1 MSLMAMSISG
11 AVLILVIL
19 AMRAGL
25 KGWLPKRTFAV
36 LWMVALIRLLIP
48 FSVPS
53 SWSAYTLLQN
63 AVPETEQVRYFTD
76 MIAGNPSGGAARFGS
91 ASWLYGT
98 DTAGGAGDLP
108 GREDGFGEGTGMQS
122 GSGSGAQMDPAWKPQ
137 SRSGAGSGA
146 QMNAAQDPQSK
157 SGEESQPDS
166 ASGIQSGGQQAS
178 SIASDSV
185 SEEKLSFAERFAD
198 LLPILRGIW
207 AAGFLLCT
215 IAFAWIYFRCCREF
229 QMSLP
234 MEDCFLENWQ
244 RTHPLRR
251 RLSIR
256 QSDQILSPLSYGF
269 WRPVILL
276 PKSTKCGDRFQLRY
290 VLEHEYVHI
299 RYFDAAVK
307 LLMAAALC
315 IHWFNP
321 CVYLMYIF
329 FNRDLELACAEA
341 VVRRFGEEEK
351 SAYAMALIE
360 MEEEKSGLLPL
371 GNSFS
376 KNAIEERIG
385 AIMKIKKI
393 SPLVHGLSAALVC
406 GIALL
411 FATSCGSYGEAEQT
425 MEAGPRTEA
434 VDAEEA
440 KINSIVETKS
450 LSAALKESGQY
461 SPTLRS
467 QEASAAD
474 VSIVGYS
481 KKELEDQIAAIDQV
495 IEEKEKTLEQ
505 VEEMYLAI
513 QGDKLYLDSLT
524 ERNQEIQDRVE
535 NAGKYTD
542 KDQLIQEREQ
552 NVARIQETEEMLRE
566 KEQEMDQFYTDA
578 DALTREIER
587 MQEEKESLQWM
598 ESELDLET
606 FFEEH
611 YGRYG
616 IRFDLS
622 EGRLYKGRTPVRFFI
637 DEKEGGV
644 LWADNEGESVVRAV
658 YSEEGKLTGVSV
670 KKAEDSRIG
679 VHIAEDPEKTEA
691 ETREKAAEAVEKEV
705 EKKAA
710 EAAKKEVEKKASAEA
725 AEKAS
730 EKAAEAAEK
739 EAEAAEKEAEAA
751 EKEAERVAEATENEA
766 EKATE
771 KEAGEA
777 GASKSAAGG
786 SKENSAEIAAGSGTE
801 YTTDNPYH
809 SAAYMISIGEEFEEY
824 EKFGLSY
831 DKKSD
836 FLMYKDQ
843 TIGYFKD
850 ETKPGVYT
858 RLVEGSGDLGITVN
872 RDKSGKIT
880 DFSVFPFN
888 ESSLPDSSV
897 SEDTAVKEGSGIIR
911 WDDSGDIVS
920 IVSFPTKERGSL
932 EAYAAEQENADK
944 AEAASGTA
952 VSSEDGSKT
961 EAMSGKTAYSEGN
974 PNAEKTSLPKEY
986 EKLGVKISNE
996 KNNEWTYQGKGVAVI
1011 YDKDHWVYAN
1021 DTIPE
1026 KKAVYLEVV
1035 RDKKDRVIELKEI
1048 TKKEMQ
1054 KLFDEE

>member
-19 AMRAGL
+19 AVRAGL
-25 KGWLPKRTFAV
+25 KGRLPKRTFAV
-36 LWMVALIRLLIP
+36 LWTVALIRLLIP

-146 QMNAAQDPQSK
+146 RTNAAQDPQSK
-157 SGEESQPDS
+157 SGEQSQPDS

-329 FNRDLELACAEA
+329 FNRDLELACDEA

-406 GIALL
+406 GITLL

-440 KINSIVETKS
+440 KTNSIVETKS

-474 VSIVGYS
+474 VSIAGYS

-552 NVARIQETEEMLRE
+552 NVARIQETEE
-566 KEQEMDQFYTDA
+566 
-578 DALTREIER
+578 I
-587 MQEEKESLQWM
+587 
-598 ESELDLET
+598 

-739 EAEAAEKEAEAA
+739 EAE
-751 EKEAERVAEATENEA
+751 RVAEATENEA

-809 SAAYMISIGEEFEEY
+809 SVAYMISIGEEFEEY

-843 TIGYFKD
+843 TVGYFKD

-920 IVSFPTKERGSL
+920 IVSFPAKERGSL
-932 EAYAAEQENADK
+932 EAYAAEQGNADE

-961 EAMSGKTAYSEGN
+961 GAVSGKTAYSEGN

-996 KNNEWTYQGKGVAVI
+996 KNSEWTYQGKGVAVI

-1035 RDKKDRVIELKEI
+1035 RDKKDRVTELREI

>member
-19 AMRAGL
+19 AVRAGL
-25 KGWLPKRTFAV
+25 KGRLPKRTFAV
-36 LWMVALIRLLIP
+36 LWTVALIRLLIP

-98 DTAGGAGDLP
+98 DTAGGAGNLP

-146 QMNAAQDPQSK
+146 RTNAAQDPQSK
-157 SGEESQPDS
+157 SGEQSQPDS

-185 SEEKLSFAERFAD
+185 SEEKLSFAECFAD

-329 FNRDLELACAEA
+329 FNRDLELACDEA

-406 GIALL
+406 GITLL

-440 KINSIVETKS
+440 KTNSIVETKS

-474 VSIVGYS
+474 VSIAGYS

-552 NVARIQETEEMLRE
+552 NVARIQETEE
-566 KEQEMDQFYTDA
+566 
-578 DALTREIER
+578 I
-587 MQEEKESLQWM
+587 
-598 ESELDLET
+598 

-739 EAEAAEKEAEAA
+739 EAE
-751 EKEAERVAEATENEA
+751 RVAEATENEA

-850 ETKPGVYT
+850 ETKQGIYT

-920 IVSFPTKERGSL
+920 IVSFPAKERGSL

-1035 RDKKDRVIELKEI
+1035 RDKKDRVTELKEI

>member
-19 AMRAGL
+19 AVRAGL
-25 KGWLPKRTFAV
+25 KGRLPKRTFAV
-36 LWMVALIRLLIP
+36 LWTVALIRLLIP

-98 DTAGGAGDLP
+98 DAAGGAGDLP

-122 GSGSGAQMDPAWKPQ
+122 GSGNGAQMDPAWKPQ

-146 QMNAAQDPQSK
+146 QMNTAQDPQSK
-157 SGEESQPDS
+157 SRVESQPDS
-166 ASGIQSGGQQAS
+166 ASGIQSGRQQAS
-178 SIASDSV
+178 SIAPDSV
-185 SEEKLSFAERFAD
+185 SEEKLSFAERFAE

-329 FNRDLELACAEA
+329 FNRDLELACDEA

-406 GIALL
+406 GITLL

-434 VDAEEA
+434 VDAEDA
-440 KINSIVETKS
+440 KTNSSVETKS

-461 SPTLRS
+461 SPSAEQSMLLPSAAGTAEESTGNRGQTSASSSSAENKRDRPNLRS

-474 VSIVGYS
+474 VSIAGYS
-481 KKELEDQIAAIDQV
+481 RKQLADRIAELDRILEEKDNELGRMESLYLEIQRFENEMDVLINQNYDLDIEAAAGQEDAIQEWEENEKQIAVWEKKIK
-495 IEEKEKTLEQ
+495 EKEKE
-505 VEEMYLAI
+505 VVPFY
-513 QGDKLYLDSLT
+513 DNLDAFY
-524 ERNQEIQDRVE
+524 QEI
-535 NAGKYTD
+535 
-542 KDQLIQEREQ
+542 EQ
-552 NVARIQETEEMLRE
+552 
-566 KEQEMDQFYTDA
+566 
-578 DALTREIER
+578 
-587 MQEEKESLQWM
+587 MQEEQERLRFM
-598 ESELDLET
+598 ESELERET

-616 IRFDLS
+616 ISYDPS
-622 EGRLYKGRTPVRFFI
+622 EGRLYKGKTPIRLFI
-637 DEKEGGV
+637 DEKEGGA
-644 LWADNEGESVVRAV
+644 LWADNEGEVVIQAV
-658 YSEEGKLTGVSV
+658 YDKEGKINGVSV
-670 KKAEDSRIG
+670 RKVEEG
-679 VHIAEDPEKTEA
+679 N
-691 ETREKAAEAVEKEV
+691 AEAHTAEAQE
-705 EKKAA
+705 ETAA
-710 EAAKKEVEKKASAEA
+710 NTAEEAAKAAAEDVEKAIAQM
-725 AEKAS
+725 
-730 EKAAEAAEK
+730 
-739 EAEAAEKEAEAA
+739 EAEAEAL
-751 EKEAERVAEATENEA
+751 RQA

-771 KEAGEA
+771 KVIAQ
-777 GASKSAAGG
+777 K
-786 SKENSAEIAAGSGTE
+786 AEEVSAGSNAE

-843 TIGYFKD
+843 TVGYFKD
-850 ETKPGVYT
+850 ETKSGVYT

-920 IVSFPTKERGSL
+920 IVSFPAKERGSL
-932 EAYAAEQENADK
+932 EAYAAEQGNADE

-952 VSSEDGSKT
+952 VSSEDGLKTGAVSGTAVSSEDGSKT
-961 EAMSGKTAYSEGN
+961 GAASGKTAYSEGN

-1035 RDKKDRVIELKEI
+1035 RDKKDRVTELKEI

>member
-19 AMRAGL
+19 AVRAGL
-25 KGWLPKRTFAV
+25 KGRLPKRTFAV
-36 LWMVALIRLLIP
+36 LWTVALIRLLIP

-63 AVPETEQVRYFTD
+63 AVPETEQIRYFTD

-91 ASWLYGT
+91 ADSALPYST
-98 DTAGGAGDLP
+98 DTAGNAGELS
-108 GREDGFGEGTGMQS
+108 GQRSGSGKGSGVQSGEGTGAQVNSAQNSQLKS
-122 GSGSGAQMDPAWKPQ
+122 GT
-137 SRSGAGSGA
+137 GSGA
-146 QMNAAQDPQSK
+146 QMNDAQDPQSI
-157 SGEESQPDS
+157 SGEESQLDS
-166 ASGIQSGGQQAS
+166 TSGILSGRQRAS
-178 SIASDSV
+178 SIASDSI
-185 SEEKLSFAERFAD
+185 SEEKPSFAERFAD

-329 FNRDLELACAEA
+329 FNRDLELACDEA

-406 GIALL
+406 GITLL

-425 MEAGPRTEA
+425 MEAGPRAEA

-440 KINSIVETKS
+440 KTNSSVETKS
-450 LSAALKESGQY
+450 LSAALKESGEY

-467 QEASAAD
+467 QEILSAD
-474 VSIVGYS
+474 VSIAGYS
-481 KKELEDQIAAIDQV
+481 QKELEDQIAAIDQA

-598 ESELDLET
+598 ESELELET

-622 EGRLYKGRTPVRFFI
+622 EGRLYKGKTPVRFFI

-658 YSEEGKLTGVSV
+658 YNEEGKLTGVSV

-710 EAAKKEVEKKASAEA
+710 EAAKKEVEKNASAEA

-739 EAEAAEKEAEAA
+739 A
-751 EKEAERVAEATENEA
+751 
-766 EKATE
+766 
-771 KEAGEA
+771 
-777 GASKSAAGG
+777 
-786 SKENSAEIAAGSGTE
+786 
-801 YTTDNPYH
+801 DNPYH

-843 TIGYFKD
+843 TVGYFKD

-920 IVSFPTKERGSL
+920 IVSFPAKERGSL
-932 EAYAAEQENADK
+932 EAYAEEQGNVDE

-961 EAMSGKTAYSEGN
+961 GAVSGTAVSSEDGSKTEAVSGKTAYSEGN

-1035 RDKKDRVIELKEI
+1035 RDKKDRVTELREI

>member
-19 AMRAGL
+19 AVRAGL
-25 KGWLPKRTFAV
+25 KGRLPKRTFAV
-36 LWMVALIRLLIP
+36 LWTVALIRLLIP

-98 DTAGGAGDLP
+98 DTAGGAGNLP

-146 QMNAAQDPQSK
+146 RTNAAQDPQSK
-157 SGEESQPDS
+157 SGEQSQPDS

-185 SEEKLSFAERFAD
+185 SEEKLSFAECFAD

-329 FNRDLELACAEA
+329 FNRDLELACDEA

-406 GIALL
+406 GITLL

-440 KINSIVETKS
+440 KTNSIVETKS

-474 VSIVGYS
+474 VSIAGYS

-552 NVARIQETEEMLRE
+552 NVARIQETEE
-566 KEQEMDQFYTDA
+566 
-578 DALTREIER
+578 I
-587 MQEEKESLQWM
+587 
-598 ESELDLET
+598 

-739 EAEAAEKEAEAA
+739 EAE
-751 EKEAERVAEATENEA
+751 RVAEATENEA

-850 ETKPGVYT
+850 ETKPGIYT

-920 IVSFPTKERGSL
+920 IVSFPAKERGSL

-1035 RDKKDRVIELKEI
+1035 RDKKDRVTELKEI

>member
-19 AMRAGL
+19 AVRAGL
-25 KGWLPKRTFAV
+25 KGRLPKRTFAV
-36 LWMVALIRLLIP
+36 LWTVALIRLLIP

-98 DTAGGAGDLP
+98 DAAGGAGDLP
-108 GREDGFGEGTGMQS
+108 GREDGFGEETGMQS
-122 GSGSGAQMDPAWKPQ
+122 GSGSGAQMNPAWKPQ

-146 QMNAAQDPQSK
+146 QMNAAQEPQSK
-157 SGEESQPDS
+157 SGVESQPDS
-166 ASGIQSGGQQAS
+166 ASGIQSGRQQAS

-185 SEEKLSFAERFAD
+185 SEEKLSFAERFAE
-198 LLPILRGIW
+198 LLSILRGIW

-229 QMSLP
+229 RMSLP

-307 LLMAAALC
+307 LLMASALC

-329 FNRDLELACAEA
+329 FNRDLELACDEA

-406 GIALL
+406 SITLL

-425 MEAGPRTEA
+425 MEAGPRAEA

-440 KINSIVETKS
+440 ETNSSVETKS

-467 QEASAAD
+467 QEVLSAD
-474 VSIVGYS
+474 VSIAGYS
-481 KKELEDQIAAIDQV
+481 KKELEDQIAAIDQA

-578 DALTREIER
+578 DTLTREIER

-598 ESELDLET
+598 ESELELET

-622 EGRLYKGRTPVRFFI
+622 EGRLYKGKTPVRFFI

-658 YSEEGKLTGVSV
+658 YNEEGKLTGVSV

-739 EAEAAEKEAEAA
+739 A
-751 EKEAERVAEATENEA
+751 
-766 EKATE
+766 
-771 KEAGEA
+771 
-777 GASKSAAGG
+777 
-786 SKENSAEIAAGSGTE
+786 
-801 YTTDNPYH
+801 DNPYH

-831 DKKSD
+831 EKKSD

-843 TIGYFKD
+843 TVGYFKD

-858 RLVEGSGDLGITVN
+858 RLVEGSGDLGVTVN

-920 IVSFPTKERGSL
+920 IVSFPAKERGSL
-932 EAYAAEQENADK
+932 EAYAEEQGNADE

-961 EAMSGKTAYSEGN
+961 GAVSGTAVSSEDGSKTEAVSGKTAYSEGN

-996 KNNEWTYQGKGVAVI
+996 KNSEWTYQGKGVAVI

-1035 RDKKDRVIELKEI
+1035 RDKKDRVTELKEI

>member
-19 AMRAGL
+19 AVRAGL
-25 KGWLPKRTFAV
+25 KGRLPKRTFAV
-36 LWMVALIRLLIP
+36 LWTVALIRLLIP

-76 MIAGNPSGGAARFGS
+76 MIAGSPSDGAARSGS
-91 ASWLYGT
+91 TSWLYGT
-98 DTAGGAGDLP
+98 DAAGGAGDLP

-122 GSGSGAQMDPAWKPQ
+122 GSGTGAQMDPAWKPQ

-185 SEEKLSFAERFAD
+185 SEEKLSIAERFAE

-329 FNRDLELACAEA
+329 FNRDLELACDEA

-393 SPLVHGLSAALVC
+393 SPLVHGLSAVLVC
-406 GIALL
+406 GITLL

-425 MEAGPRTEA
+425 MEAGPRAEA

-440 KINSIVETKS
+440 KTNSSVETKS

-467 QEASAAD
+467 QEILSAD
-474 VSIVGYS
+474 VSIAGYS
-481 KKELEDQIAAIDQV
+481 QKELEDQIAAIDQA

-566 KEQEMDQFYTDA
+566 KEQEMDQFYIDA
-578 DALTREIER
+578 DTLTREIER

-598 ESELDLET
+598 ESELELET

-622 EGRLYKGRTPVRFFI
+622 EGRLYKGKTPIRFFI

-658 YSEEGKLTGVSV
+658 YNEEGKLTGVSV

-710 EAAKKEVEKKASAEA
+710 EAAKKE
-725 AEKAS
+725 
-730 EKAAEAAEK
+730 
-739 EAEAAEKEAEAA
+739 
-751 EKEAERVAEATENEA
+751 
-766 EKATE
+766 
-771 KEAGEA
+771 AGEA
-777 GASKSAAGG
+777 AISG
-786 SKENSAEIAAGSGTE
+786 SAAGSGTE

-872 RDKSGKIT
+872 RDKSGKIR

-920 IVSFPTKERGSL
+920 IVSFPAKERGNL
-932 EAYAAEQENADK
+932 EAYAEEQGNADE
-944 AEAASGTA
+944 AEATSGTAVSSEDGSKTGAASGTA

-961 EAMSGKTAYSEGN
+961 GAASGKTAYSEGN

-996 KNNEWTYQGKGVAVI
+996 KNSEWTYQGKGVAVI

-1035 RDKKDRVIELKEI
+1035 RDKKDRVTELREI

>member
-19 AMRAGL
+19 AVRAGL
-25 KGWLPKRTFAV
+25 KGRLPKRTFAV
-36 LWMVALIRLLIP
+36 LWTVALIRLLIP

-98 DTAGGAGDLP
+98 DTAGGAGNLP

-122 GSGSGAQMDPAWKPQ
+122 VSGSGAQMDPAWKPQ

-146 QMNAAQDPQSK
+146 RTNAAQDPQSK
-157 SGEESQPDS
+157 SGEQSQPDS

-185 SEEKLSFAERFAD
+185 SEEKLSFAECFAD

-329 FNRDLELACAEA
+329 FNRDLELACDEA
-341 VVRRFGEEEK
+341 VVHRFGEEEK

-406 GIALL
+406 GITLL

-440 KINSIVETKS
+440 KTNSIVETKS

-474 VSIVGYS
+474 VSIAGYS

-552 NVARIQETEEMLRE
+552 NVARIQETEE
-566 KEQEMDQFYTDA
+566 
-578 DALTREIER
+578 I
-587 MQEEKESLQWM
+587 
-598 ESELDLET
+598 

-739 EAEAAEKEAEAA
+739 EAE
-751 EKEAERVAEATENEA
+751 RVAEATENEA

-809 SAAYMISIGEEFEEY
+809 SVAYMISIGEEFEEY

-843 TIGYFKD
+843 TVGYFKD

-888 ESSLPDSSV
+888 ESSLLDSSV
-897 SEDTAVKEGSGIIR
+897 SEDAAVKEGSGIIR

-920 IVSFPTKERGSL
+920 IVSFPAKERGSL
-932 EAYAAEQENADK
+932 EAYAAEQGNADE

-961 EAMSGKTAYSEGN
+961 GAVSGKTAYSEGN

-996 KNNEWTYQGKGVAVI
+996 KNSEWTYQGKGVAVI

-1035 RDKKDRVIELKEI
+1035 RDKKDRVTELREI

>member
-19 AMRAGL
+19 AVRAGL
-25 KGWLPKRTFAV
+25 KGRLPKRTFAV
-36 LWMVALIRLLIP
+36 LWTVALIRLLIP

-98 DTAGGAGDLP
+98 DTAGGAGNLP

-146 QMNAAQDPQSK
+146 RTNAAQDPQSK
-157 SGEESQPDS
+157 SGEQSQPDS

-185 SEEKLSFAERFAD
+185 SEEKLSFAECFAD

-329 FNRDLELACAEA
+329 FNRDLELACDEA

-406 GIALL
+406 GITLL

-440 KINSIVETKS
+440 KTNSIVETKS

-474 VSIVGYS
+474 VSIAGYS

-552 NVARIQETEEMLRE
+552 NVARIQETEE
-566 KEQEMDQFYTDA
+566 
-578 DALTREIER
+578 I
-587 MQEEKESLQWM
+587 
-598 ESELDLET
+598 

-730 EKAAEAAEK
+730 EKA
-739 EAEAAEKEAEAA
+739 AEAA

-1035 RDKKDRVIELKEI
+1035 RDKKDRVTELKEI

>member
-19 AMRAGL
+19 AVRAGL
-25 KGWLPKRTFAV
+25 KSRLPKRTFAV
-36 LWMVALIRLLIP
+36 LWTVALLRLLLP

-63 AVPETEQVRYFTD
+63 AVLE
-76 MIAGNPSGGAARFGS
+76 
-91 ASWLYGT
+91 
-98 DTAGGAGDLP
+98 
-108 GREDGFGEGTGMQS
+108 
-122 GSGSGAQMDPAWKPQ
+122 SGAQVNSVQNPQ
-137 SRSGAGSGA
+137 SKSGEGSGA
-146 QMNAAQDPQSK
+146 QMNAAQDPQSI
-157 SGEESQPDS
+157 SGEESHPDS
-166 ASGIQSGGQQAS
+166 TSGILSGRQQAS
-178 SIASDSV
+178 AIASDTI
-185 SEEKLSFAERFAD
+185 SEEKPSFAERITA
-198 LLPILRGIW
+198 LLPVLKGIW
-207 AAGFLLCT
+207 AAGFLFCA

-229 QMSLP
+229 RMSLP
-234 MEDCFLENWQ
+234 MEDSFLENWQ
-244 RTHPLRR
+244 RTHSLRR

-256 QSDQILSPLSYGF
+256 QSDQILSPLSYGV
-269 WRPVILL
+269 WHPVILL
-276 PKSTKCGDRFQLRY
+276 PKTTKCGDRFQLRY

-329 FNRDLELACAEA
+329 FNRDLELACDEA

-406 GIALL
+406 GITLL
-411 FATSCGSYGEAEQT
+411 FATSCGSYGEAEKT
-425 MEAGPRTEA
+425 MESGPRAEA
-434 VDAEEA
+434 VDVEEA
-440 KINSIVETKS
+440 EANSSVETKS

-461 SPTLRS
+461 SSNLRS

-474 VSIVGYS
+474 VSIAGYS
-481 KKELEDQIAAIDQV
+481 KKELEDQIAVIDQA
-495 IEEKEKTLEQ
+495 IEEKEKVLEQ

-513 QGDKLYLDSLT
+513 QGDKLYLDSLI

-535 NAGKYTD
+535 NAGKHTD
-542 KDQLIQEREQ
+542 KDQLIQERDQ
-552 NVARIQETEEMLRE
+552 NVARIQKTEEVLRE

-578 DALTREIER
+578 DTLTREVER

-598 ESELDLET
+598 ESELELET

-622 EGRLYKGRTPVRFFI
+622 EGRLYKGKTPVRFFI

-644 LWADNEGESVVRAV
+644 LWADNEGESVVRAA
-658 YSEEGKLTGVSV
+658 YNEEGKLTGVSV

-679 VHIAEDPEKTEA
+679 VHIAEDPEKTEE
-691 ETREKAAEAVEKEV
+691 ETKEKAAEAVEKEV

-730 EKAAEAAEK
+730 EKAAEAAK
-739 EAEAAEKEAEAA
+739 K
-751 EKEAERVAEATENEA
+751 EA
-766 EKATE
+766 EKAAEAAE

-777 GASKSAAGG
+777 GASKSAVGGSKENSAEIVAGS
-786 SKENSAEIAAGSGTE
+786 SKENSAEIAAGSGME

-809 SAAYMISIGEEFEEY
+809 SAAYMISIGGEFEEY

-836 FLMYKDQ
+836 FLMYKNQ
-843 TIGYFKD
+843 TVGYFKD

-858 RLVEGSGDLGITVN
+858 RMVEGSGKLGITVN

-897 SEDTAVKEGSGIIR
+897 SEDAAVKEGSGIIR

-920 IVSFPTKERGSL
+920 IVSFPAEERGNL
-932 EAYAAEQENADK
+932 EAYAEEQGNVDE
-944 AEAASGTA
+944 AEAVSGTAIASEDGLKTGAVSGTA
-952 VSSEDGSKT
+952 VSSEDGLKFGAASD
-961 EAMSGKTAYSEGN
+961 ETAYSEGD
-974 PNAEKTSLPKEY
+974 PNAEKTSLPREY

-996 KNNEWTYQGKGVAVI
+996 KNSEWTYKGKGVAVI
-1011 YDKDHWVYAN
+1011 YDKDHWIYAN
-1021 DTIPE
+1021 DTISE

-1035 RDKKDRVIELKEI
+1035 RDKKDRVTELREI

>member
-19 AMRAGL
+19 AVRAGL
-25 KGWLPKRTFAV
+25 KGRLPKRTFAV
-36 LWMVALIRLLIP
+36 LWTVALIRLLIP

-98 DTAGGAGDLP
+98 DTAGGAGNLP

-146 QMNAAQDPQSK
+146 RTNAAQDPQSK
-157 SGEESQPDS
+157 SGEQSQPDS

-185 SEEKLSFAERFAD
+185 SEEKLSFAECFAD

-234 MEDCFLENWQ
+234 IEDCFLENWQ

-256 QSDQILSPLSYGF
+256 QSDQILSPLSYGV

-329 FNRDLELACAEA
+329 FNRDLELACDEA

-406 GIALL
+406 GITLL

-440 KINSIVETKS
+440 KTNSIVETKS

-474 VSIVGYS
+474 VSIAGYS

-552 NVARIQETEEMLRE
+552 NVARIQETEE
-566 KEQEMDQFYTDA
+566 
-578 DALTREIER
+578 I
-587 MQEEKESLQWM
+587 
-598 ESELDLET
+598 

-739 EAEAAEKEAEAA
+739 EAE
-751 EKEAERVAEATENEA
+751 RVAEATENEA

-809 SAAYMISIGEEFEEY
+809 SVAYMISIGEEFEEY

-843 TIGYFKD
+843 TVGYFKD

-897 SEDTAVKEGSGIIR
+897 SEDAAVKEGSGIIR

-920 IVSFPTKERGSL
+920 IVSFPAKERGSL
-932 EAYAAEQENADK
+932 EAYAAEQGNADE

-961 EAMSGKTAYSEGN
+961 GAVSGKTAYSEGN

-996 KNNEWTYQGKGVAVI
+996 KNSEWTYQGKGVAVI

-1035 RDKKDRVIELKEI
+1035 RDKKDRVTELREI

>member
-1 MSLMAMSISG
+1 M
-11 AVLILVIL
+11 
-19 AMRAGL
+19 
-25 KGWLPKRTFAV
+25 
-36 LWMVALIRLLIP
+36 
-48 FSVPS
+48 
-53 SWSAYTLLQN
+53 
-63 AVPETEQVRYFTD
+63 
-76 MIAGNPSGGAARFGS
+76 
-91 ASWLYGT
+91 
-98 DTAGGAGDLP
+98 
-108 GREDGFGEGTGMQS
+108 
-122 GSGSGAQMDPAWKPQ
+122 
-137 SRSGAGSGA
+137 
-146 QMNAAQDPQSK
+146 
-157 SGEESQPDS
+157 
-166 ASGIQSGGQQAS
+166 
-178 SIASDSV
+178 
-185 SEEKLSFAERFAD
+185 
-198 LLPILRGIW
+198 
-207 AAGFLLCT
+207 
-215 IAFAWIYFRCCREF
+215 
-229 QMSLP
+229 
-234 MEDCFLENWQ
+234 
-244 RTHPLRR
+244 
-251 RLSIR
+251 
-256 QSDQILSPLSYGF
+256 
-269 WRPVILL
+269 
-276 PKSTKCGDRFQLRY
+276 
-290 VLEHEYVHI
+290 HI

-329 FNRDLELACAEA
+329 FNRDLELACDEA

-406 GIALL
+406 GITLL

-440 KINSIVETKS
+440 KTNSIVETKS

-474 VSIVGYS
+474 VSIAGYS

-552 NVARIQETEEMLRE
+552 NVARIQETEE
-566 KEQEMDQFYTDA
+566 
-578 DALTREIER
+578 I
-587 MQEEKESLQWM
+587 
-598 ESELDLET
+598 

-739 EAEAAEKEAEAA
+739 EAE
-751 EKEAERVAEATENEA
+751 RVAEATENEA

-809 SAAYMISIGEEFEEY
+809 SVAYMISIGEEFEEY

-843 TIGYFKD
+843 TVGYFKD

-897 SEDTAVKEGSGIIR
+897 SEDAAVKEGSGIIR

-920 IVSFPTKERGSL
+920 IVSFPAKERGSL
-932 EAYAAEQENADK
+932 EAYAAEQGNADE

-961 EAMSGKTAYSEGN
+961 GAVSGKTAYSEGN

-996 KNNEWTYQGKGVAVI
+996 KNSEWTYQGKGVAVI

-1026 KKAVYLEVV
+1026 KKAVYMEVV
-1035 RDKKDRVIELKEI
+1035 RDKTDRVPELREI

>member
-19 AMRAGL
+19 AVRAGL

-36 LWMVALIRLLIP
+36 LWTVALIRLLIP

-98 DTAGGAGDLP
+98 DTAGGAGNLP

-146 QMNAAQDPQSK
+146 RTNAAQDPQSK
-157 SGEESQPDS
+157 SGEQSQPDS

-185 SEEKLSFAERFAD
+185 SEEKLSFAECFAD

-329 FNRDLELACAEA
+329 FNRDLELACDEA

-406 GIALL
+406 GITLL

-440 KINSIVETKS
+440 KTNSIVETKS

-474 VSIVGYS
+474 VSIAGYS

-552 NVARIQETEEMLRE
+552 NVARIQETEE
-566 KEQEMDQFYTDA
+566 
-578 DALTREIER
+578 I
-587 MQEEKESLQWM
+587 
-598 ESELDLET
+598 

-739 EAEAAEKEAEAA
+739 EAE
-751 EKEAERVAEATENEA
+751 RVAEATENEA

-809 SAAYMISIGEEFEEY
+809 SVAYMISIGEEFEEY

-843 TIGYFKD
+843 TVGYFKD

-897 SEDTAVKEGSGIIR
+897 SEDAAVKEGSGIIR

-920 IVSFPTKERGSL
+920 IVSFPAKERGSL
-932 EAYAAEQENADK
+932 EAYAAEQGNADE

-961 EAMSGKTAYSEGN
+961 GAVSGKTAYSEGN

-996 KNNEWTYQGKGVAVI
+996 KNSEWTYQGKGVAVI

-1035 RDKKDRVIELKEI
+1035 RDKKDRVTELREI

>member
-19 AMRAGL
+19 AVRAGL
-25 KGWLPKRTFAV
+25 KGRLPKRTFAV
-36 LWMVALIRLLIP
+36 LWTVALIRLLIP

-63 AVPETEQVRYFTD
+63 AVPETEQVRYFID

-91 ASWLYGT
+91 TSWLYGT

-157 SGEESQPDS
+157 SGEQSQPDS

-329 FNRDLELACAEA
+329 FNRDLELACDEA
-341 VVRRFGEEEK
+341 VVRRFGEEKK

-406 GIALL
+406 GITLL

-440 KINSIVETKS
+440 KTNSIVETKS

-474 VSIVGYS
+474 VSIAGYS

-552 NVARIQETEEMLRE
+552 NVARIQETEE
-566 KEQEMDQFYTDA
+566 
-578 DALTREIER
+578 I
-587 MQEEKESLQWM
+587 
-598 ESELDLET
+598 

-739 EAEAAEKEAEAA
+739 EAE
-751 EKEAERVAEATENEA
+751 RVAEATENEA

-809 SAAYMISIGEEFEEY
+809 SVAYMISIGEEFEEY

-843 TIGYFKD
+843 TVGYFKD

-897 SEDTAVKEGSGIIR
+897 SEDAAVKEGSGIIR

-920 IVSFPTKERGSL
+920 IVSFPAKERGSL
-932 EAYAAEQENADK
+932 EAYAAEQGNADE

-961 EAMSGKTAYSEGN
+961 GAVSGKTAYSEGN

-996 KNNEWTYQGKGVAVI
+996 KNSEWTYQGKGVAVI

-1035 RDKKDRVIELKEI
+1035 RDKKDRVTELREI

>member
-19 AMRAGL
+19 AVRAGL
-25 KGWLPKRTFAV
+25 KGRLPKRTFAV
-36 LWMVALIRLLIP
+36 LWTVALIRLLIP

-63 AVPETEQVRYFTD
+63 AVPETEQVRYFID

-91 ASWLYGT
+91 TSWLYGT

-157 SGEESQPDS
+157 SGEQSQPDS

-329 FNRDLELACAEA
+329 FNRDLELACDEA

-406 GIALL
+406 GITLL

-440 KINSIVETKS
+440 KTNSIVETKS

-474 VSIVGYS
+474 VSIAGYS

-552 NVARIQETEEMLRE
+552 NVARIQETEE
-566 KEQEMDQFYTDA
+566 
-578 DALTREIER
+578 I
-587 MQEEKESLQWM
+587 
-598 ESELDLET
+598 

-739 EAEAAEKEAEAA
+739 EAE
-751 EKEAERVAEATENEA
+751 RVAEATENEA

-872 RDKSGKIT
+872 RDKYGKIT

-961 EAMSGKTAYSEGN
+961 EAMSGKIAYSEGN

-1035 RDKKDRVIELKEI
+1035 RDKKDRVTELKEI

>member
-19 AMRAGL
+19 AVRAGL
-25 KGWLPKRTFAV
+25 KGRLPKRTFAV
-36 LWMVALIRLLIP
+36 LWTVALIRLLIP

-98 DTAGGAGDLP
+98 DTAGGAGNLP

-146 QMNAAQDPQSK
+146 RTNAAQDPQSK
-157 SGEESQPDS
+157 SGEQSQPDS

-185 SEEKLSFAERFAD
+185 SEEKLSFAECFAD

-329 FNRDLELACAEA
+329 FNRDLELACDEA

-406 GIALL
+406 GITLL

-440 KINSIVETKS
+440 KTNSIVETKS

-467 QEASAAD
+467 QKASAAD
-474 VSIVGYS
+474 VSIAGYS

-552 NVARIQETEEMLRE
+552 NVARIQETEE
-566 KEQEMDQFYTDA
+566 
-578 DALTREIER
+578 I
-587 MQEEKESLQWM
+587 
-598 ESELDLET
+598 

-710 EAAKKEVEKKASAEA
+710 EAAKKEVEKKASTEA

-730 EKAAEAAEK
+730 EKA
-739 EAEAAEKEAEAA
+739 AEAA

-809 SAAYMISIGEEFEEY
+809 SVAYMISIGEEFEEY

-843 TIGYFKD
+843 TVGYFKD

-897 SEDTAVKEGSGIIR
+897 SEDAAVKEGSGIIR

-920 IVSFPTKERGSL
+920 IVSFPAKERGSL
-932 EAYAAEQENADK
+932 EAYAAEQGNADE

-961 EAMSGKTAYSEGN
+961 GAVSGKTAYSEGN

-996 KNNEWTYQGKGVAVI
+996 KNSEWTYQGKGVAVI

-1035 RDKKDRVIELKEI
+1035 RDKKDRVTELREI

>member
-1 MSLMAMSISG
+1 
-11 AVLILVIL
+11 
-19 AMRAGL
+19 
-25 KGWLPKRTFAV
+25 
-36 LWMVALIRLLIP
+36 
-48 FSVPS
+48 
-53 SWSAYTLLQN
+53 
-63 AVPETEQVRYFTD
+63 
-76 MIAGNPSGGAARFGS
+76 
-91 ASWLYGT
+91 
-98 DTAGGAGDLP
+98 
-108 GREDGFGEGTGMQS
+108 
-122 GSGSGAQMDPAWKPQ
+122 
-137 SRSGAGSGA
+137 
-146 QMNAAQDPQSK
+146 MNAAQDPQSK
-157 SGEESQPDS
+157 SGEQSQPDS

-329 FNRDLELACAEA
+329 FNRDLELACDEA

-406 GIALL
+406 GITLL

-440 KINSIVETKS
+440 KTNSIVETKS

-474 VSIVGYS
+474 VSIAGYS

-552 NVARIQETEEMLRE
+552 NVARIQETEE
-566 KEQEMDQFYTDA
+566 
-578 DALTREIER
+578 I
-587 MQEEKESLQWM
+587 
-598 ESELDLET
+598 

-739 EAEAAEKEAEAA
+739 EAE
-751 EKEAERVAEATENEA
+751 RVAEATENEA

-809 SAAYMISIGEEFEEY
+809 SVAYMISIGEEFEEY

-843 TIGYFKD
+843 TVGYFKD

-897 SEDTAVKEGSGIIR
+897 SEDAAVKEGSGIIR

-920 IVSFPTKERGSL
+920 IVSFPAKERGSL
-932 EAYAAEQENADK
+932 EAYAAEQGNADE

-961 EAMSGKTAYSEGN
+961 GAVSGKTAYSEGN

-996 KNNEWTYQGKGVAVI
+996 KNSEWTYQGKGVAVI

-1035 RDKKDRVIELKEI
+1035 RDKKDRVTELREI

>member
-1 MSLMAMSISG
+1 
-11 AVLILVIL
+11 
-19 AMRAGL
+19 
-25 KGWLPKRTFAV
+25 
-36 LWMVALIRLLIP
+36 
-48 FSVPS
+48 
-53 SWSAYTLLQN
+53 
-63 AVPETEQVRYFTD
+63 
-76 MIAGNPSGGAARFGS
+76 
-91 ASWLYGT
+91 
-98 DTAGGAGDLP
+98 
-108 GREDGFGEGTGMQS
+108 
-122 GSGSGAQMDPAWKPQ
+122 
-137 SRSGAGSGA
+137 
-146 QMNAAQDPQSK
+146 MNAAQDPQSK

-166 ASGIQSGGQQAS
+166 ASGIRSGRQQAS
-178 SIASDSV
+178 SIAPDSV
-185 SEEKLSFAERFAD
+185 SEEKLSFAERFAE

-207 AAGFLLCT
+207 AAGFLFCT
-215 IAFAWIYFRCCREF
+215 IAFVWIYFRCCREF

-329 FNRDLELACAEA
+329 FNRDLELACDEA

-406 GIALL
+406 GITLL

-425 MEAGPRTEA
+425 MEAGPRAEA

-440 KINSIVETKS
+440 KTNSSVETKS

-467 QEASAAD
+467 QEILSAD
-474 VSIVGYS
+474 VSIAGYS
-481 KKELEDQIAAIDQV
+481 QKELEDQIAAIDQA

-578 DALTREIER
+578 DTLTREIER

-598 ESELDLET
+598 ESELELET

-622 EGRLYKGRTPVRFFI
+622 EGRLYKGKTPVRFFI

-658 YSEEGKLTGVSV
+658 YNEEGKLTGVSV

-710 EAAKKEVEKKASAEA
+710 EAA
-725 AEKAS
+725 EKA
-730 EKAAEAAEK
+730 
-739 EAEAAEKEAEAA
+739 
-751 EKEAERVAEATENEA
+751 
-766 EKATE
+766 
-771 KEAGEA
+771 
-777 GASKSAAGG
+777 
-786 SKENSAEIAAGSGTE
+786 
-801 YTTDNPYH
+801 DNPYH

-843 TIGYFKD
+843 TVGYFKD

-920 IVSFPTKERGSL
+920 VVSFPAKERGSL
-932 EAYAAEQENADK
+932 EAYAEEQGNADE

-961 EAMSGKTAYSEGN
+961 GAASGKTAYSEGN

-1035 RDKKDRVIELKEI
+1035 RDKKDRVTELREI

>member
-19 AMRAGL
+19 AVRAGL
-25 KGWLPKRTFAV
+25 KGRLPKRTFAV
-36 LWMVALIRLLIP
+36 LWTVALIRLLIP

-76 MIAGNPSGGAARFGS
+76 MITGNPSGGAARFGS

-98 DTAGGAGDLP
+98 DIAGGAGDLP
-108 GREDGFGEGTGMQS
+108 GRDGFGEGTGMQS
-122 GSGSGAQMDPAWKPQ
+122 GSGTGAQMDPAWKPQ

-166 ASGIQSGGQQAS
+166 ASGIQSGRQQAS
-178 SIASDSV
+178 SIAPDSV

-329 FNRDLELACAEA
+329 FNRDLELACDEA

-393 SPLVHGLSAALVC
+393 SPLIHGLSAALVC
-406 GIALL
+406 GITLL

-425 MEAGPRTEA
+425 MEAGPRAEA
-434 VDAEEA
+434 VDAEDA
-440 KINSIVETKS
+440 KTNSSVETKS
-450 LSAALKESGQY
+450 LSAALKESGEY

-467 QEASAAD
+467 QEILSAD
-474 VSIVGYS
+474 VSIAGYS
-481 KKELEDQIAAIDQV
+481 QKELEDQIAAIDQA

-578 DALTREIER
+578 DTLTREIER

-598 ESELDLET
+598 ESELELET

-622 EGRLYKGRTPVRFFI
+622 EGRLYKGKTPVRFFI

-658 YSEEGKLTGVSV
+658 YNEEGKLTGVSV
-670 KKAEDSRIG
+670 KKAEDTRIG

-710 EAAKKEVEKKASAEA
+710 EAAKKEVEKNASAEA

-739 EAEAAEKEAEAA
+739 A
-751 EKEAERVAEATENEA
+751 
-766 EKATE
+766 
-771 KEAGEA
+771 
-777 GASKSAAGG
+777 
-786 SKENSAEIAAGSGTE
+786 
-801 YTTDNPYH
+801 DNPYH

-836 FLMYKDQ
+836 FLMYKDE
-843 TIGYFKD
+843 TVGYFKD

-858 RLVEGSGDLGITVN
+858 RLVEGSGDLGVTVN

-897 SEDTAVKEGSGIIR
+897 SEDTAVKEGSGIIG

-920 IVSFPTKERGSL
+920 IVSFPAKERGSL
-932 EAYAAEQENADK
+932 EAYATEQGNADE

-961 EAMSGKTAYSEGN
+961 GAASGKTAYSEGN

-996 KNNEWTYQGKGVAVI
+996 KNSEWTYQGKGVAVI

-1035 RDKKDRVIELKEI
+1035 RDKKDRVTELREI

>member
-19 AMRAGL
+19 AVRAGL

-36 LWMVALIRLLIP
+36 LWTVALIRLLIP

-98 DTAGGAGDLP
+98 DTAGGAGNLP

-146 QMNAAQDPQSK
+146 RTNAAQDPQSK
-157 SGEESQPDS
+157 SGEQSQPDS

-185 SEEKLSFAERFAD
+185 SEEKLSFAECFAD

-234 MEDCFLENWQ
+234 IEDCFLENWQ

-256 QSDQILSPLSYGF
+256 QSDQILSPLSYGV

-329 FNRDLELACAEA
+329 FNRDLELACDEA

-406 GIALL
+406 GITLL

-440 KINSIVETKS
+440 KTNSIVETKS

-474 VSIVGYS
+474 VSIAGYS

-552 NVARIQETEEMLRE
+552 NVARIQETEE
-566 KEQEMDQFYTDA
+566 
-578 DALTREIER
+578 I
-587 MQEEKESLQWM
+587 
-598 ESELDLET
+598 

-739 EAEAAEKEAEAA
+739 EAE
-751 EKEAERVAEATENEA
+751 RVAEATENEA

-809 SAAYMISIGEEFEEY
+809 SVAYMISIGEEFEEY

-843 TIGYFKD
+843 TVGYFKD

-897 SEDTAVKEGSGIIR
+897 SEDAAVKEGSGIIR

-920 IVSFPTKERGSL
+920 IVSFPAKERGSL
-932 EAYAAEQENADK
+932 EAYAAEQGNADE

-961 EAMSGKTAYSEGN
+961 GAVSGKTAYSEGN

-996 KNNEWTYQGKGVAVI
+996 KNSEWTYQGKGVAVI

-1035 RDKKDRVIELKEI
+1035 RDKKDRVTELREI

>member
-19 AMRAGL
+19 AVRAGL

-36 LWMVALIRLLIP
+36 LWTVALIRLLIP

-53 SWSAYTLLQN
+53 SWSAYTLIQN

-98 DTAGGAGDLP
+98 DTAGGAGNLP

-146 QMNAAQDPQSK
+146 RTNAAQDPQSK
-157 SGEESQPDS
+157 SGEQSQPDS

-185 SEEKLSFAERFAD
+185 SEEKLSFAECFAD

-234 MEDCFLENWQ
+234 IEDCFLENWQ

-256 QSDQILSPLSYGF
+256 QSDQILSPLSYGV

-329 FNRDLELACAEA
+329 FNRDLELACDEA

-371 GNSFS
+371 ANSFS

-406 GIALL
+406 GITLL

-440 KINSIVETKS
+440 KTNSIVETKS

-474 VSIVGYS
+474 VSIAGYS

-552 NVARIQETEEMLRE
+552 NVARIQETEE
-566 KEQEMDQFYTDA
+566 
-578 DALTREIER
+578 I
-587 MQEEKESLQWM
+587 
-598 ESELDLET
+598 

-739 EAEAAEKEAEAA
+739 EAE
-751 EKEAERVAEATENEA
+751 RVAEATENEA

-809 SAAYMISIGEEFEEY
+809 SVAYMISIGEEFEEY

-843 TIGYFKD
+843 TVGYFKD

-897 SEDTAVKEGSGIIR
+897 SEDAAVKEGSGIIR

-920 IVSFPTKERGSL
+920 IVSFPAKERGSL
-932 EAYAAEQENADK
+932 EAYAAEQGNADE

-961 EAMSGKTAYSEGN
+961 GAVSGKTAYSEGN

-996 KNNEWTYQGKGVAVI
+996 KNSEWTYQGKGVAVI

-1035 RDKKDRVIELKEI
+1035 RDKKDRVTELREI

>member
-19 AMRAGL
+19 AVRAGL

-36 LWMVALIRLLIP
+36 LWTVALIRLLVP

-53 SWSAYTLLQN
+53 SWSAYTLIQN

-76 MIAGNPSGGAARFGS
+76 MIAGNPSGEAVRFGS
-91 ASWLYGT
+91 AASSRLYGT
-98 DTAGGAGDLP
+98 DTAGDVGDLP
-108 GREDGFGEGTGMQS
+108 GWEDGFGDGTGMQS
-122 GSGSGAQMDPAWKPQ
+122 GPGSGTQKDPGRNPQ
-137 SRSGAGSGA
+137 SKSGAGSGA
-146 QMNAAQDPQSK
+146 QMNSAQNPQSK

-166 ASGIQSGGQQAS
+166 ASGIQSGRQQVS
-178 SIASDSV
+178 SIASDFV
-185 SEEKLSFAERFAD
+185 SEEMLSFAEHFAA
-198 LLPILRGIW
+198 LHPMLRGIW
-207 AAGFLLCT
+207 AAGFLLCAV
-215 IAFAWIYFRCCREF
+215 AFAWIYFRCCREF

-234 MEDCFLENWQ
+234 IEDCFLENWQ

-256 QSDQILSPLSYGF
+256 QSDQILSPLSYGV

-329 FNRDLELACAEA
+329 FNRDLELACDEA

-371 GNSFS
+371 ANSFS

-406 GIALL
+406 GTTLL
-411 FATSCGSYGEAEQT
+411 FATSCGSYEEAEKT
-425 MEAGPRTEA
+425 MEAVPRAEA

-440 KINSIVETKS
+440 KTNNSVETKS
-450 LSAALKESGQY
+450 LSVALKELGQY
-461 SPTLRS
+461 GPSAEQSMLLPSSIGTAEAHTAGD
-467 QEASAAD
+467 QEETAANTAEKAAKAAAED
-474 VSIVGYS
+474 VE
-481 KKELEDQIAAIDQV
+481 KAIA
-495 IEEKEKTLEQ
+495 Q
-505 VEEMYLAI
+505 VEA
-513 QGDKLYLDSLT
+513 
-524 ERNQEIQDRVE
+524 
-535 NAGKYTD
+535 
-542 KDQLIQEREQ
+542 
-552 NVARIQETEEMLRE
+552 
-566 KEQEMDQFYTDA
+566 
-578 DALTREIER
+578 
-587 MQEEKESLQWM
+587 
-598 ESELDLET
+598 
-606 FFEEH
+606 
-611 YGRYG
+611 
-616 IRFDLS
+616 
-622 EGRLYKGRTPVRFFI
+622 
-637 DEKEGGV
+637 
-644 LWADNEGESVVRAV
+644 
-658 YSEEGKLTGVSV
+658 
-670 KKAEDSRIG
+670 
-679 VHIAEDPEKTEA
+679 EA
-691 ETREKAAEAVEKEV
+691 EALRQAEKAAEKAIEQIAEV
-705 EKKAA
+705 TEQTSKAA
-710 EAAKKEVEKKASAEA
+710 EGSGR
-725 AEKAS
+725 AEKAAYAD
-730 EKAAEAAEK
+730 ENGKHTAQAE
-739 EAEAAEKEAEAA
+739 
-751 EKEAERVAEATENEA
+751 
-766 EKATE
+766 
-771 KEAGEA
+771 
-777 GASKSAAGG
+777 
-786 SKENSAEIAAGSGTE
+786 EISAGSDTE

-809 SAAYMISIGEEFEEY
+809 SVAYMISIGEEFEEY

-836 FLMYKDQ
+836 FLMYKNQ
-843 TIGYFKD
+843 TVGFFKD

-872 RDKSGKIT
+872 REKSGKIT

-888 ESSLPDSSV
+888 ENSLTDSSV
-897 SEDTAVKEGSGIIR
+897 SEDAAVKEGSGIIR

-920 IVSFPTKERGSL
+920 IVSFPAEERGNL
-932 EAYAAEQENADK
+932 EAYAAEQGDADEAK
-944 AEAASGTA
+944 AVPGGTGSTDSGSKTEAVSGTA
-952 VSSEDGSKT
+952 VSSEGGLKTQAASGGS
-961 EAMSGKTAYSEGN
+961 AYSEGD
-974 PNAEKTSLPKEY
+974 PNTEKTSLPKEY
-986 EKLGVKISNE
+986 EKLGVKTSDE
-996 KNNEWTYQGKGVAVI
+996 KNNEWTYKGKGVAVI
-1011 YDKDHWVYAN
+1011 YDKDHWIYTN

-1035 RDKKDRVIELKEI
+1035 RDKKDRVTELREI

>member
-1 MSLMAMSISG
+1 
-11 AVLILVIL
+11 
-19 AMRAGL
+19 
-25 KGWLPKRTFAV
+25 
-36 LWMVALIRLLIP
+36 
-48 FSVPS
+48 
-53 SWSAYTLLQN
+53 
-63 AVPETEQVRYFTD
+63 
-76 MIAGNPSGGAARFGS
+76 
-91 ASWLYGT
+91 
-98 DTAGGAGDLP
+98 
-108 GREDGFGEGTGMQS
+108 
-122 GSGSGAQMDPAWKPQ
+122 
-137 SRSGAGSGA
+137 
-146 QMNAAQDPQSK
+146 MNAAQDPQSK

-166 ASGIQSGGQQAS
+166 ASGIQSGRQQAS
-178 SIASDSV
+178 SIAPDSV

-215 IAFAWIYFRCCREF
+215 IAFTWIYFRCCREF

-329 FNRDLELACAEA
+329 FNRDLELACDEA

-393 SPLVHGLSAALVC
+393 SPLIHGLSAALVC
-406 GIALL
+406 GITLL

-425 MEAGPRTEA
+425 MEAGPRAEA
-434 VDAEEA
+434 VDAEDA
-440 KINSIVETKS
+440 KTNSSVETKS
-450 LSAALKESGQY
+450 LSAALKESGEY

-467 QEASAAD
+467 QEILSAD
-474 VSIVGYS
+474 VSIAGYS
-481 KKELEDQIAAIDQV
+481 QKELEDQIAAIDQA

-578 DALTREIER
+578 DTLTREIER

-598 ESELDLET
+598 ESELELET

-622 EGRLYKGRTPVRFFI
+622 EGRLYKGKTPVRFFI

-658 YSEEGKLTGVSV
+658 YNEEGKLTGVSV
-670 KKAEDSRIG
+670 KKAEDTRIG

-710 EAAKKEVEKKASAEA
+710 EAAKKEVEKNASAEA

-739 EAEAAEKEAEAA
+739 A
-751 EKEAERVAEATENEA
+751 
-766 EKATE
+766 
-771 KEAGEA
+771 
-777 GASKSAAGG
+777 
-786 SKENSAEIAAGSGTE
+786 
-801 YTTDNPYH
+801 DNPYH

-836 FLMYKDQ
+836 FLMYKDE
-843 TIGYFKD
+843 TVGYFKD

-858 RLVEGSGDLGITVN
+858 RLVEGSGDLGVTVN

-897 SEDTAVKEGSGIIR
+897 SEDTAVKEGSGIIG

-920 IVSFPTKERGSL
+920 IVSFPAKERGSL
-932 EAYAAEQENADK
+932 EAYATEQGNADE

-961 EAMSGKTAYSEGN
+961 GAASGKTAYSEGN

-996 KNNEWTYQGKGVAVI
+996 KNSEWTYQGKGVAVI

-1035 RDKKDRVIELKEI
+1035 RDKKDRVTELREI